1 MNWIF
6 LSIIFGILLSLLF
19 TPLFINFQKKR
30 SIGQRIRIDGPK
42 SHSIKVGT
50 PTMGGLIFILSAA
63 ISFAIVSLIKYYR
76 HDVFSIE
83 GIFVLSVFLMCGL
96 IGFIDDYI
104 SLKSQ
109 RSLGL
114 RGWVK
119 ITLLMAVCV
128 YFILISK
135 YVLNLETCLS
145 IPLTNLEIE
154 LGNWYYII
162 VVIIIISTTNAVN
175 LTDGLDGLAAGES
188 SIVLGVFCFIAFLEW
203 TIFDVSY
210 GIDIGVICGATI
222 AACIGFLWWNTAPA
236 EIFMGDTGSFG
247 LGGLIAAVAIILKQE
262 ILLIII
268 GGLFVIETLSVI
280 IQVIWYKASK
290 KRVFKMAP
298 LHHHFELMGW
308 AEIKVIIRF
317 WIIGSLFSGL
327 GFFMYYIRFID

>member
-6 LSIIFGILLSLLF
+6 LSIIFGSLLSLLF

-30 SIGQRIRIDGPK
+30 NIGQRIRIDGPK

-63 ISFAIVSLIKYYR
+63 VSFAIVSLIKYYR
-76 HDVFSIE
+76 HDVFSME

-104 SLKSQ
+104 SLKSK

-114 RGWVK
+114 RWWVK

-128 YFILISK
+128 YFVLISK
-135 YVLNLETCLS
+135 YVLDLKTCLS

-203 TIFDVSY
+203 TIFDVS
-210 GIDIGVICGATI
+210 
-222 AACIGFLWWNTAPA
+222 
-236 EIFMGDTGSFG
+236 
-247 LGGLIAAVAIILKQE
+247 
-262 ILLIII
+262 
-268 GGLFVIETLSVI
+268 
-280 IQVIWYKASK
+280 
-290 KRVFKMAP
+290 
-298 LHHHFELMGW
+298 
-308 AEIKVIIRF
+308 
-317 WIIGSLFSGL
+317 
-327 GFFMYYIRFID
+327 